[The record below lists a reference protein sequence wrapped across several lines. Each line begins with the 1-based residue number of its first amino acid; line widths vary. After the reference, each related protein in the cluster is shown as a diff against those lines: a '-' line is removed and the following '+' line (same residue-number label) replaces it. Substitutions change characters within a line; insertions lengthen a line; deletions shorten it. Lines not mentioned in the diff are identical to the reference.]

1 MRNYIRKPAV
11 AGQFY
16 HSSPERLKKEI
27 SGFVDSGAGKMN
39 AKGCVMPHAGY
50 MYSGKVAAEVASSVT
65 VRDKI
70 IFLGPNHTGY
80 GCMLSMMSSGTWET
94 PFGSISIDESLAQSL
109 LSCVPSLEEDVLAH
123 QYEHSIEV
131 ELPLFQY
138 FKKDFTMVPI
148 AVMTED
154 VDVLK
159 KTGDAIATCVSDLH
173 LTDSL
178 LFVASSDM
186 THYES
191 QKQASH
197 KDKEAIEAI
206 LNLDEDA
213 LIQKVKGLNITM
225 CGFAPVVIMLR
236 AVKKLGARSATLIKY
251 QTSGDITGDMSSV
264 VGYAGIVIE

>member
-1 MRNYIRKPAV
+1 MKTYIRKPAV

-27 SGFVDSGAGKMN
+27 GGFIDPGARKTD

-50 MYSGKVAAEVASSVT
+50 MYSGKVAAEVVSSLT

-70 IFLGPNHTGY
+70 ILLGPNHTGY
-80 GCMLSMMSSGTWET
+80 GCMLSMMSSGRWET
-94 PFGSISIDESLAQSL
+94 PLGEVPIDESLAKSL
-109 LSCVPSLEEDVLAH
+109 LSFVPSLEEDVLAH
-123 QYEHSIEV
+123 QYEHSLEV

-138 FKKDFTMVPI
+138 FRKDFTIVPI

-154 VDVLK
+154 VEILK
-159 KTGDAIATCVSDLH
+159 RTGDEIAGCVGDLR
-173 LTDSL
+173 LTDSVL
-178 LFVASSDM
+178 IVASSDM

-213 LIQKVKGLNITM
+213 LIQKVRGLGITM

-251 QTSGDITGDMSSV
+251 QTSGDVTGDMSSV